1 MRMRRFLIGVAAA
14 LGSALTLANLTGCAA
29 AEEPGTLQNNNPLGN
44 YVNQLRELPGVESA
58 TLGITGQQT
67 DVYGLNVT
75 LTDDITTEEL
85 STVGSEAANFT
96 TITSDAGLTAS
107 QPKLKRGE
115 SSFEYFDNLD
125 GDALTAQLAYWMH
138 LQLDGIDSV
147 AMSGYTERI
156 STLQSDPTTSPTPD
170 PRYVAIE
177 LPADADADVADS
189 IVAQLRQVTDPGA
202 ESGQWDLV
210 VPSAHF
216 KGEFHDAKFPS
227 VTEYGY
233 LSTVAS
239 TFMPVD
245 DLASAEVSYYPDHDV
260 PLQIEVVSFDSET
273 DNLTAEEAD
282 VAFQQTAIWE
292 QLAPLMED
300 LADHVNYQ
308 VEVLGNPLSDGGN
321 FKLDFTVSDCAF
333 TGDSTWPE
341 SSAALGEIWQHAMK
355 HSSAKC
361 SPEVVPSP

>member
-1 MRMRRFLIGVAAA
+1 MRMRRFLIGLAAA
-14 LGSALTLANLTGCAA
+14 LGSALTLTNLTGCAA
-29 AEEPGTLQNNNPLGN
+29 AEQPGTLQNNNPLGT
-44 YVNQLRELPGVESA
+44 YVNELRELPGVESA

-67 DVYGLNVT
+67 DIYGLDVT
-75 LTDDITTEEL
+75 LADDITDDEL
-85 STVGSEAANFT
+85 STVGTEAANFT
-96 TITSDAGLTAS
+96 TITSDAGLTAA
-107 QPKLKRGE
+107 QPTLKRGE
-115 SSFEYFDNLD
+115 SSFEYFDNLE
-125 GDALTAQLAYWMH
+125 GDALTAQLSYWMH
-138 LQLDGIDSV
+138 LQLDGIESV
-147 AMSGYTERI
+147 EMRGYTERI
-156 STLQSDPTTSPTPD
+156 TNLQSDSTTAPTPD

-177 LPADADADVADS
+177 LPDDADADTADS
-189 IVAQLRQVTDPGA
+189 IVAQLRAVTDPGA
-202 ESGQWDLV
+202 DSGQWDLV

-245 DLASAEVSYYPDHDV
+245 DLASAEVSFYPDNDV

-273 DNLTAEEAD
+273 DDLSAEEAD
-282 VAFQQTAIWE
+282 AAFQQSAIWE
-292 QLAPLMED
+292 QLGPLMQD

-355 HSSAKC
+355 NSSANC